1 MSHGVVAHIFL
12 PSDWPWNCLGKA
24 SISLVSNMWW
34 RHSSG
39 LKMGPFPR
47 KNGLPDVCGGK
58 RSIYFWICLGG
69 TNDGTRIPNKKLRL
83 VWAVIYVWNLTTAL
97 VCFFLVNQN
106 FMNQTMG
113 THHTITFF
121 LMWEEMPRRFWLVF
135 LGKSSPEKGTHWFC
149 QTQTA
154 KQTSWLYNNGQW
166 CWLMVINDWL
176 VVWNHIQIRSGVLPL
191 WRGNWTVNWG
201 QITNSTPCW
210 KVGQIARP
218 CTSLLFVVSSV
229 LNLPFFLLYHDIP
242 P

>member
-58 RSIYFWICLGG
+58 RSIYFWTCLGG

-97 VCFFLVNQN
+97 VCL
-106 FMNQTMG
+106 
-113 THHTITFF
+113 
-121 LMWEEMPRRFWLVF
+121 F
-135 LGKSSPEKGTHWFC
+135 LGKSKLHES
-149 QTQTA
+149 
-154 KQTSWLYNNGQW
+154 
-166 CWLMVINDWL
+166 
-176 VVWNHIQIRSGVLPL
+176 NHGNPSHHHVFFDV
-191 WRGNWTVNWG
+191 RGNAKEVLTCFSWQVTRKGHTLILSNTNCKTN
-201 QITNSTPCW
+201 IFTNSMPSW

-218 CTSLLFVVSSV
+218 CTSLIIVCG
-229 LNLPFFLLYHDIP
+229 
-242 P
+242 